1 MKDDIT
7 YGDMLNILLSLLF
20 PASPPTP
27 RNSRVKQVICFY
39 NPNVPRVAS
48 KLFSFLETLGAD
60 KKFLETLKKELSKSL
75 DWDRRI
81 GCIPVYK

>member
-20 PASPPTP
+20 PSPPPTP
-27 RNSRVKQVICFY
+27 RNPRVKQVICFY
-39 NPNVPRVAS
+39 NPNVPRIGQ
-48 KLFSFLETLGAD
+48 KLFNFLESLGAD
-60 KKFLETLKKELSKSL
+60 KEFLEKLKKELEESL
-75 DWDRRI
+75 ENDRKI